1 MAYGSNAPS
10 LDRWKQ
16 MTLSEQMANIGSEV
30 SRAIHWR
37 KKKENVEFSNNALNR
52 ALELIFLTIGCVR
65 IKSHYRELTRM
76 REALKDTFFGNNDL
90 NSTDLQWEKYF
101 NHFNFVAR
109 KNK

>member
-1 MAYGSNAPS
+1 MAYGSNTPS
-10 LDRWKQ
+10 FERWKQ
-16 MTLSEQMANIGSEV
+16 MTLSEQMANIGSEI
-30 SRAIHWR
+30 SRAIHWQ
-37 KKKENVEFSNNALNR
+37 KKENGEFSNNAVNR
-52 ALELIFLTIGCVR
+52 ALELIFLTIECVR

-76 REALKDTFFGNNDL
+76 REALKDYFFGNNEF